1 MARTWISAESRARL
15 RHRQHLAE
23 LDAQNR
29 RPRYSKVDYQRQ
41 QREERIKGLLELRS
55 RDSEKP

>member
-1 MARTWISAESRARL
+1 MARTWFGPESRRQL

-29 RPRYSKVDYQRQ
+29 RPRHSKVDHQRQ
-41 QREERIKGLLELRS
+41 QREERMKELLELRS
-55 RDSEKP
+55 RDAGKP

>member
-1 MARTWISAESRARL
+1 MGRIWTSSEDRARL

-29 RPRYSKVDYQRQ
+29 RPRFSKLDERKR
-41 QREERIKGLLELRS
+41 REQERLNGLLELARGKKES
-55 RDSEKP
+55 

>member
-1 MARTWISAESRARL
+1 MARTWISAESRQRL

-41 QREERIKGLLELRS
+41 QREERIKELLALGPH
-55 RDSEKP
+55 DPEKS